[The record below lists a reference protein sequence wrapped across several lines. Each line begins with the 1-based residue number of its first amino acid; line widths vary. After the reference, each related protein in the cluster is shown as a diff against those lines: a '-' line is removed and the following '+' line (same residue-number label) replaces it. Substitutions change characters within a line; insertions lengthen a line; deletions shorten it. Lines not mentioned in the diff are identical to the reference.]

1 MKIAA
6 FGGSFNPPGLHHRAI
21 AEELARQFDR
31 VDVMPCGPRPDKPTV
46 DDVDPA
52 HRAAMV
58 HMTFRGIRNVSVD
71 DSDLEEPTFTRTYE
85 LDQFLRSEGEP
96 WHVIGADLIQGGRA
110 GTSIIQREWAHGAEL
125 WERANFVVLA
135 REGYPFEGADLPPH
149 RLVIPP
155 SRSGASSEIRRRV
168 FDHQSITGLVTPEVE
183 QYIARRGLYRGART
197 TRKFSPLIIGDPRLL
212 VVHDPRDARAAAI
225 AEALAPCTV
234 DDSMRDHPNAVIA
247 IGGDGT
253 MLGAMAAHWRL
264 RVPFIGFRTGRR
276 GFLLNDPPEALTPEY
291 FHGDF
296 DIRWSPGLHVESW
309 APGSHIRK
317 TELTFNDAWI
327 ERASPQTAW
336 LEVQVNGQVRVPVL
350 RADGALVATSL
361 GSTGYARVA
370 GANPIPIGT
379 PALVLA
385 GLLVDDPLGW
395 RPAYLETGDV
405 VEFRSADPFDP
416 PKRPL
421 RGVASGVDLGQ
432 VERMVVRSSR
442 VAAVELALTP
452 DYDLMSRLLRLEQ
465 SSAGEQR

>member
-21 AEELARQFDR
+21 AEALALQFDR
-31 VDVMPCGPRPDKPTV
+31 VDVVPCGPRPDKLTV

-58 HMTFRGIRNVSVD
+58 HLTFRGIPNVRVD
-71 DSDLEEPTFTRTYE
+71 DSDLEEPTFTRTFE
-85 LDQFLRSEGEP
+85 LDQMLRAEGEP
-96 WHVIGADLIQGGRA
+96 WHVIGTDLIQGGRD
-110 GTSIIQREWAHGAEL
+110 GTSIIQREWARGSEL
-125 WERANFVVLA
+125 WAHANFVVIA
-135 REGYPFEGADLPPH
+135 RDGYPIDERDLPPH
-149 RLVIPP
+149 RMVITPP
-155 SRSGASSEIRRRV
+155 RAGASSDIRRRV
-168 FDHQSITGLVTPEVE
+168 FDHESITGLVFPKVE
-183 QYIARRGLYRGART
+183 RYIERRGLYRGGRASRT
-197 TRKFSPLIIGDPRLL
+197 FSPLIVGEPRLL
-212 VVHDPRDARAAAI
+212 VVFDQRDARAVAI
-225 AEALAPCTV
+225 AEQLAPFTV
-234 DDSMRDHPNAVIA
+234 RDASRDHANAVVV
-247 IGGDGT
+247 IGGDGM
-253 MLGAMAAHWRL
+253 MLGAMAQHWRL
-264 RVPFIGFRTGRR
+264 RAPFIGFRTGRR
-276 GFLLNDPPEALTPEY
+276 AFLLNDPPEEFPAEY
-291 FHGDF
+291 FRQNF
-296 DIRWSPGLHVESW
+296 DIRWSPGLHVRTQS
-309 APGSHIRK
+309 PLGGR

-336 LEVQVNGQVRVPVL
+336 VEVRVNDRVRVPVL
-350 RADGALVATSL
+350 RADGAIVATSL

-379 PALVLA
+379 PNLVLA

-395 RPAYLETGDV
+395 RPAYLDASDV
-405 VEFRSADPFDP
+405 VEFRSADPCSP

-432 VERMVVRSSR
+432 VERMVVRVSR